1 MTPRVLPRVQ
11 QKADALCAYKSH
23 CPGVN
28 SMTRCKASN
37 GQRAGRVYARLSSSA
52 EHDSTSGRWRW
63 HLAMPIVA
71 SSSRRYTQKLICNG
85 RRPKHA
91 RPRSTKRI
99 GPSLWDG
106 ISDIPVRASNM
117 IVMSAGAHAPVLA
130 TDCQKTRRLLSAYG
144 APLAGLYPA
153 PPGVFL
159 PEYRY
164 RYSSPGSPRFTGT
177 GWKHVHIHTL

>member
-71 SSSRRYTQKLICNG
+71 SSSAARSSFYKTPPLRKDVRAQQRLELRENFPHTQKLICNDRSMLVLDRRNG
-85 RRPKHA
+85 LVRHFGSFRHRLPVNAQTPICLRRPA
-91 RPRSTKRI
+91 CWPVP
-99 GPSLWDG
+99 GSL
-106 ISDIPVRASNM
+106 
-117 IVMSAGAHAPVLA
+117 
-130 TDCQKTRRLLSAYG
+130 
-144 APLAGLYPA
+144 
-153 PPGVFL
+153 GVIL
-159 PEYRY
+159 PENSGVRSVCA
-164 RYSSPGSPRFTGT
+164 RARA
-177 GWKHVHIHTL
+177 LC